1 MLLYMKLFLKYPTPL
16 NLNYMWNGGSL
27 LGFFLFFQIMSGV
40 FLSMF
45 YNASITSAFESI
57 TLLMDNIHLGS
68 VVRYV
73 HMNGASMIMAVLFFH
88 LWRGLFFKSYYK
100 KGAWFIGMIMMYL
113 IMFSAFLGYVLPWGQ
128 MSFWGATVITSLL
141 SVFPGG
147 VSVLKWVWGGFS
159 VGEATLGRFYTLH
172 FIIPFLLIPMSMLHL
187 FFIHK
192 KGSNN
197 PVGIFS
203 DSLKIFFWPYYMIK
217 DLLGFFFFL
226 LFFFFF
232 IFFLPVFFGESDNF
246 IKSNPMNTP
255 TNIVPE
261 WYFLFAYAILRCIPN
276 KSLGVLM
283 LFLSLLL
290 FLMPLVSTTKKMYNN
305 SIFFFLFF
313 YLWSFNFL
321 LLMYLG
327 GMHINTHVVFLSQL
341 TSFFFFFFFFFI

>member
-1 MLLYMKLFLKYPTPL
+1 MCMLLYMKSFLKYPTPL
-16 NLNYMWNGGSL
+16 NLNYTWNGGSL
-27 LGFFLFFQIMSGV
+27 LGFFIFFQITSGV
-40 FLSMF
+40 LLSMF
-45 YNASITSAFESI
+45 YNSSIILAFESI
-57 TLLMDNIHLGS
+57 MVMTDDVRFGS
-68 VVRYV
+68 FIRYT
-73 HMNGASMIMAVLFFH
+73 HMNGASMIMALLFFH

-100 KGAWFIGMIMMYL
+100 KGAWFIGMLMMYL

-147 VSVLKWVWGGFS
+147 DGMLKWVWGGFS
-159 VGEATLGRFYTLH
+159 VGETTLGRFYTLH
-172 FIIPFLLIPMSMLHL
+172 FTTPLILIPMSMLHL

-197 PVGIFS
+197 PMGMFS
-203 DSLKIFFWPYYMIK
+203 DSLKISFWPYYMIK
-217 DLLGFFFFL
+217 DLLGFFFSF

-276 KSLGVLM
+276 KTLGVLM
-283 LFLSLLL
+283 LFLSMML
-290 FLMPLVSTTKKMYNN
+290 FLMPLLSVKKNMYNN
-305 SIFFFLFF
+305 SIFFF
-313 YLWSFNFL
+313 
-321 LLMYLG
+321 
-327 GMHINTHVVFLSQL
+327 
-341 TSFFFFFFFFFI
+341 FFFFLYMVF